1 MTTLQAGRGA
11 QLIPVAAPIAYVPL
25 DGLGDVEF
33 GRIAAGHRRHESYRG
48 YLRRTV
54 EEPFAL
60 FLPA

>member
-1 MTTLQAGRGA
+1 M
-11 QLIPVAAPIAYVPL
+11 PVAAPIAYVPL
-25 DGLGDVEF
+25 EGLGDVEF
-33 GRIAAGHRRHESYRG
+33 GRIAAVHPRHASYRS